1 MTSAQPDKFSQK
13 RKTTHKEE
21 QESAAIRKV
30 FAKEKDHPQKEE
42 QKAIDINKKI
52 KGTPLKT
59 LKTRKRKKRTTNKHI
74 KQ

>member
-30 FAKEKDHPQKEE
+30 FAKEKDHPQRRARVCCDPKSF
-42 QKAIDINKKI
+42 
-52 KGTPLKT
+52 
-59 LKTRKRKKRTTNKHI
+59 RKRERPPSKRRAEGDRYK
-74 KQ
+74 